1 MAGRLSQLLDPS
13 RIALKVQSTQQEV
26 ALNEIALLLEGH
38 PDVTDFRG
46 FYAELLARERL
57 DTTCLG
63 NEIALP
69 HSRTEHVKK
78 IVMAV
83 GRSSTGIHFENGNQI
98 VKLMFVLGTPMSNP
112 GDYLQIISALCRIFK
127 DPANHAALMQ
137 ATTPE
142 QFIQTIVTAEEKLPA
157 R

>member
-98 VKLMFVLGTPMSNP
+98 VKPFCAIN
-112 GDYLQIISALCRIFK
+112 C
-127 DPANHAALMQ
+127 
-137 ATTPE
+137 
-142 QFIQTIVTAEEKLPA
+142 
-157 R
+157 